1 MEIKLSRLSIG
12 FLSEIKVVSRNE
24 FEITGDISMRVKYPN
39 QRTVAPEF
47 ADIDRLRVIYNHDGL
62 LEDIYGG
69 QGEPDRQRLFFE
81 VERYVNS
88 SFGGE
93 RSFECSEDYCED
105 FEDVRLTDDNA
116 IEVYADNITLPI

>member
-24 FEITGDISMRVKYPN
+24 FEITGDISMRMKYPE
-39 QRTVAPEF
+39 QRAIAPEF

-69 QGEPDRQRLFFE
+69 QGEPDRKRLVF
-81 VERYVNS
+81 
-88 SFGGE
+88 
-93 RSFECSEDYCED
+93 
-105 FEDVRLTDDNA
+105 
-116 IEVYADNITLPI
+116 